1 MLCCAQLC
9 QRVLSQPAANPHSRS
24 VTPNEPTFAQ
34 RTFWAIFFVTT
45 SSPYSLMHILPTSSS
60 KSAPGASGLF
70 DIWNANRTLAT
81 VWCTLCHPHLPKVQI
96 ELSLQ
101 SCALFVGNFARFDAH
116 NHFHPWI
123 HTLPNCYTSQ
133 LFDDGW
139 LTWWCGWHDEM
150 MWLPWWWKCW
160 PWQSSVTRKLSS

>member
-1 MLCCAQLC
+1 M
-9 QRVLSQPAANPHSRS
+9 SQHSRS
-24 VTPNEPTFAQ
+24 
-34 RTFWAIFFVTT
+34 
-45 SSPYSLMHILPTSSS
+45 
-60 KSAPGASGLF
+60 GLF
-70 DIWNANRTLAT
+70 GPFFSWQRALPT
-81 VWCTLCHPHLPKVQI
+81 VWCTFCRLHLPKVLRAPQVFLTFEMQIELSLQSGAHCANLIFQKCSEHDSSFRHFQVQI

-133 LFDDGW
+133 LFDAGW
-139 LTWWCGWHDEM
+139 LTCWCGWHDEM

>member
-60 KSAPGASGLF
+60 KSAP
-70 DIWNANRTLAT
+70 NRPTFLTCSSAKRALAT
-81 VWCTLCHPHLPKVQI
+81 VLGTFRQQLLQMEARNRKNRDPTSATTEATLPEKTQDFVPKSVVKPEVTRSRPVTLPKY
-96 ELSLQ
+96 LMMMMRMMRLM
-101 SCALFVGNFARFDAH
+101 
-116 NHFHPWI
+116 
-123 HTLPNCYTSQ
+123 
-133 LFDDGW
+133 
-139 LTWWCGWHDEM
+139 M
-150 MWLPWWWKCW
+150 MWL
-160 PWQSSVTRKLSS
+160 TG